1 MTSSPRKFYISRSLE
16 NILSK
21 CNNNL
26 NKECKT
32 LLDEQLKNQS
42 QMLQKYVVSEEDIR
56 SYEAYCIKKKE
67 ITSAVDI
74 LEIMN
79 RACNFYENMWNIK
92 TKKLRVLRS
101 SEERS
106 ITQGEILYI
115 KMKIDKLVEEMTL
128 IAHLQSNTLNNY
140 VGIFMNDQIKN

>member
-1 MTSSPRKFYISRSLE
+1 MTIMSQKFYISRSLE

-26 NKECKT
+26 NQESKN
-32 LLDEQLKNQS
+32 LLDKQLKRQS
-42 QMLQKYVVSEEDIR
+42 QMLQKYVVSEENIR
-56 SYEAYCIKKKE
+56 SYEAYCIHKKE
-67 ITSAVDI
+67 INSSVDV
-74 LEIMN
+74 LELMN

-92 TKKLRVLRS
+92 TSKLRVLRS

-106 ITQGEILYI
+106 IAQREIRYI

-128 IAHLQSNTLNNY
+128 IAHLQNNTLNNY
-140 VGIFMNDQIKN
+140 VGIFMRD

>member
-1 MTSSPRKFYISRSLE
+1 MTIMSQKFYISRSLE

-26 NKECKT
+26 NQESKT
-32 LLDEQLKNQS
+32 LLDKQLKRQS
-42 QMLQKYVVSEEDIR
+42 QMLQKYVVSEENIR
-56 SYEAYCIKKKE
+56 SYEAYCIHKKE
-67 ITSAVDI
+67 INSSVDV
-74 LEIMN
+74 LELMN

-92 TKKLRVLRS
+92 TSKLRVLRS

-106 ITQGEILYI
+106 IAQREIRYI

-128 IAHLQSNTLNNY
+128 IAHLQNNTLNNY
-140 VGIFMNDQIKN
+140 VGIFMRD

>member
-1 MTSSPRKFYISRSLE
+1 MATSSQKFYISRSLE

-21 CNNNL
+21 CNNLL
-26 NKECKT
+26 NEENKS
-32 LLDEQLKNQS
+32 LLEKQLKKQS
-42 QMLQKYVVSEEDIR
+42 QILQKNTTTEDDIKY
-56 SYEAYCIKKKE
+56 YEAHCIRKKE
-67 ITSAVDI
+67 INSPTDI

-92 TKKLRVLRS
+92 TSKLRVLRS

-106 ITQGEILYI
+106 ILQGEIRYI

-128 IAHLQSNTLNNY
+128 ITHLETTTLNNY
-140 VGIFMNDQIKN
+140 VAIFMSD

>member
-1 MTSSPRKFYISRSLE
+1 MTIMSQKFYISRSLE

-26 NKECKT
+26 NQESKT
-32 LLDEQLKNQS
+32 LLDKQLKRQS
-42 QMLQKYVVSEEDIR
+42 QMLQKYVVSEENIR
-56 SYEAYCIKKKE
+56 SYEAYCIHKKE
-67 ITSAVDI
+67 INSSVDV
-74 LEIMN
+74 LELMN

-106 ITQGEILYI
+106 IAQREIRYI

-128 IAHLQSNTLNNY
+128 IAHLQNNTLNNY
-140 VGIFMNDQIKN
+140 VGIFMRD